1 MSYVDFAA
9 LKERV
14 SIVDA
19 VSKLGI
25 ALIKTGDQL
34 RGPCPT
40 CNSGGKRALVVTP
53 SKQAFYCFGAHSG
66 GDVIALVSHI
76 RGVGMKE
83 AALFLSG
90 EDEQSVDSD
99 ASTPPPEER
108 VKGKEGA
115 SRPLKPLTYLEPDHD
130 LVRALGL
137 EPETCTAFGV
147 GYAPKGIMRGRLA
160 IPIHDWST
168 GDLIAYCGQAVRGES
183 PNLTFP
189 NGFDVEAHVFNG
201 QQIEE
206 GECMLM
212 RDPLEV
218 MLASQNGIDNG
229 ICLLTEA
236 ISAAQLLML
245 STMMDEKAIAAFEFP

>member
-19 VSKLGI
+19 AEKLGI
-25 ALIKTGDQL
+25 TLTKTGDQL

-76 RGVGMKE
+76 NGTGMKE
-83 AALFLSG
+83 AALYLSG
-90 EDEQSVDSD
+90 EDEQSAEAE
-99 ASTPPPEER
+99 ASKPPPEER
-108 VKGKEGA
+108 VKGKEGT

-137 EPETCTAFGV
+137 EPETCAAFGA

-160 IPIHDWST
+160 IPIHDWHT
-168 GDLIAYCGQAVRGES
+168 GDLIAYCGQTVRAES
-183 PNLTFP
+183 PSLIFP
-189 NGFDVEAHVFNG
+189 NGFDVAAHVFNG
-201 QQIEE
+201 HQIEE

-229 ICLLTEA
+229 ICVLTET
-236 ISAAQLLML
+236 ISAAQLLIL
-245 STMMDEKAIAAFEFP
+245 ASLMDEKAISTIEFP